1 LGILTGGDVETAID
15 HSLQAV
21 AIASS
26 GNLDEIRAYAEAS
39 LAQIYVIAGRLCE
52 AIKVGERALATFEA
66 LGNLWGAF
74 RTICQTQPAALAL
87 GEWQTGLDYC
97 RRALEHGETLKDLRI
112 KVVGLW
118 RTGAV
123 HVHRGDAERGVQY
136 CNEALALGA
145 LPFDAAMAKA
155 VRGYGKIKAGQLDPG
170 IADLEEAVAWFA
182 NLRLRYTYARYAV
195 WLAEGHLRRGDC
207 TAARDLIEDVL
218 RTSRNT
224 GYLQL
229 EGVASWLMGEC
240 LAPEAPTAAEPHVEK
255 AIAILERI
263 GARNDLARAMVTR
276 AALRQAA
283 GDPAT
288 ARRLLDRAQAI
299 FKALGT
305 LDEPARVD
313 AAYGALDRG
322 ARIRTI
328 IDLG

>member
-1 LGILTGGDVETAID
+1 
-15 HSLQAV
+15 
-21 AIASS
+21 
-26 GNLDEIRAYAEAS
+26 
-39 LAQIYVIAGRLCE
+39 VIAGRLCE

-74 RTICQTQPAALAL
+74 RTICQIQPAALAL

-195 WLAEGHLRRGDC
+195 WLAEGHLRRGDR

-218 RTSRNT
+218 RTSHNT

-240 LAPEAPTAAEPHVEK
+240 LAAETPAAEAYVEK
-255 AIAILERI
+255 AMEILERI

-283 GDPAT
+283 GDLAT
-288 ARRLLDRAQAI
+288 ALQLLDEAHAI
-299 FKALGT
+299 FQALGT
-305 LDEPARVD
+305 IDEPTRVAAARV
-313 AAYGALDRG
+313 ALAG
-322 ARIRTI
+322 GSRISL
-328 IDLG
+328 LGGI